1 MTAIDHLPTR
11 PPHEVA
17 ALIAALVGF
26 AGSTGMLARMDLT
39 ADQLAEILGYAFAV
53 VALIYSYV
61 SRQEKQP

>member
-1 MTAIDHLPTR
+1 MTAIDNIPTR
-11 PPHEVA
+11 PPHEIA

-26 AGSTGMLARMDLT
+26 AGSTGLLAKMDLT

-61 SRQEKQP
+61 SRQESKP